1 MSAILCLDDFTCT
14 LADAAQLLRRNGYTV
29 FVADDNIRAL
39 ELAADTSFEA
49 VLLNCQN
56 GIDNSRLVAALRILQ
71 PRVAVVMFSGYCAVP
86 CRQLHS
92 ADACF
97 QKGETSAALL
107 ALLRSV
113 ICQSRYGLCRLVA

>member
-29 FVADDNIRAL
+29 FVADDNIHAL
-39 ELAADTSFEA
+39 ELAAETSFEA

-71 PRVAVVMFSGYCAVP
+71 PRVAVVMFSGYCAAP
-86 CRQLHS
+86 CRQLRL